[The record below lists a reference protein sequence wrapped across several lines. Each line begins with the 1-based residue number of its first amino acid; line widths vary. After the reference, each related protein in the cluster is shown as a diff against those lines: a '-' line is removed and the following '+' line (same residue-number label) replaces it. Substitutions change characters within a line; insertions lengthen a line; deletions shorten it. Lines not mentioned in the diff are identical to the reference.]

1 MADYI
6 GMTPTVIIGL
16 GGTGKEVLLKIRRM
30 IVETYGSLDNLPI
43 AAFLHIDTEQNAKA
57 TEQQVV
63 LKQDIS
69 LRPVEQVW
77 AKVEN
82 AKAIL
87 KNLSSYP
94 YLSEWFP
101 PQLKGTDSILAGAG
115 QVRAL
120 GKFAFTV
127 NYAQIKAAFQDAK
140 RRIVGHEKFMLDRWK
155 VELDKGI
162 NIFVLSSFSGGTG
175 SGMFLDLAYNVRD
188 WVPAS
193 EIPQTSAYML
203 LPGAFSGL
211 GDRVIAN
218 AYAAL
223 SELNHYSRSD
233 TRFEAQYSTS
243 GSDRI
248 SPNSGRD
255 TPFSFCYLVGNS
267 NDKVTLPTVGA
278 ILEMVAQNV
287 FLDFSSGF
295 SQYKKLVRDNI
306 RMHWSSP
313 DPLGFPQN
321 FLTFGLSSIQFPVDR
336 VLNACAARLARR
348 VVSWWQ
354 NPTPSPA
361 AMRDVIKTEILPSLS
376 LAESE
381 NDHQIVDTISLG
393 DNMKPYSKEVADWV
407 ASIRKKRNDLNIP
420 FENLQKFVSV
430 EQEKYA
436 PHFNDSHPDPKHWS
450 DYFQKMWDNLQN
462 LIPQK
467 RQELRQTVYKLLEDR
482 FRGPKFARQF
492 LEVLQEVLTD
502 YRNQFDQARQKDWL
516 PKEKSAAN
524 ALQALLKQVDDHAR
538 QMLLLNRRGVIDED
552 FKNILQALELTYIAK
567 VEVKARTLGVTL
579 LDELKLEVNN
589 LLSDLTTFDRVLET
603 LQTNL
608 SDRENVYVK
617 ETGTLTVNGILLYDA
632 KDIDAVY
639 QQTLGD
645 REEAICQSISQDIL
659 SAVNTRLFDIY
670 GFDTLRAKDLFE
682 RILGRTQ
689 DEFKTSAQ
697 VQISTA
703 RKFLERYPTLD
714 QQEAQLKTTFQKSEP
729 FLRFSKEQ
737 VSLGWDDLAEKRQK
751 LVGIQGGT
759 KPTDAAV
766 EAILPILRKVS
777 ALDDKSIKPLNDP
790 HRIYFIHEVGAFP
803 LRLIEGIDKMRT
815 IYRSISQS
823 DANPLHTHQDGRQFK
838 DLLPAPQEEA
848 QVKQNLRLGIALEL
862 IYTVENKVTGFS
874 EIRLRYPDKQT
885 GLEKIETLGST
896 QQEAE
901 DKLLS
906 DANVNLR
913 NVLADAL
920 AQRGRSAVNKP
931 DKQALYQR
939 LIDYLDSFKRSLPN
953 GEDDPAFQ
961 QVKGAIEDYI
971 KTYSLFVGSVAASV
985 AAVAP
990 SVRPPESAPPS
1001 STPQANSAV
1010 VAENYEKYRK
1020 LAQTCYKKGNPTATE
1035 QQLLEKFREKYSI
1048 SPEVAA
1054 QIATEFTAKSSQGDP
1069 IQEYSLMFRAFVE
1082 NDSDIDLEEQAQLL
1096 DLQEELGLTTEQT
1109 NIIEHNIRE
1118 ELALPQ

>member
-1 MADYI
+1 MAEYI

-16 GGTGKEVLLKIRRM
+16 GGTGKEVLIKIRRM
-30 IVETYGSLDNLPI
+30 IVEAYGTLDNLPI
-43 AAFLHIDTEQNAKA
+43 VSFLHIDTEQNAKA
-57 TEQQVV
+57 TEPQVV
-63 LKQDIS
+63 LKQDLS

-87 KNLSSYP
+87 NNLPSYP

-101 PQLKGTDSILAGAG
+101 PQLTGTDSILAGAG

-127 NYAQIKAAFQDAK
+127 NFAQIKAAFQDAK
-140 RRIVGHEKFMLDRWK
+140 RRIVGHEKFMLDHWK
-155 VELDKGI
+155 VEMDKGI
-162 NIFVLSSFSGGTG
+162 NIFVISSFSGGTG

-218 AYAAL
+218 AYAGL
-223 SELNHYSRSD
+223 LELNHYSRSD

-267 NDKVTLPTVGA
+267 NDKVTLPNVGA
-278 ILEMVAQNV
+278 VLEMVAQNV

-321 FLTFGLSSIQFPVDR
+321 FLTFGLASIQFPVDR
-336 VLNACAARLARR
+336 VLNACAARLARK

-354 NPTPSPA
+354 NPTPAPA
-361 AMRDVIKTEILPSLS
+361 AMRDVIKSEILPNLK

-381 NDHQIVDTISLG
+381 NDHQIIDSISLG
-393 DNMKPYSKEVADWV
+393 DNLKPYSKEVADWI
-407 ASIRKKRNDLNIP
+407 AGLRKKRNDLNIP

-436 PHFNDSHPDPKHWS
+436 SHFNDSHPDPKFWS
-450 DYFQKMWDNLQN
+450 DYFQKMWDNLQT

-467 RQELRQTVYKLLEDR
+467 RRELRETVYGLLEDR
-482 FRGPKFARQF
+482 FRGPKFTRQF

-502 YRNQFDQARQKDWL
+502 YRSQFDQARQKDWL
-516 PKEKSAAN
+516 PREKSAAN

-538 QMLLLNRRGVIDED
+538 QMLLLNRRSVIDED
-552 FKNILQALELTYIAK
+552 FRSILQALELTYVSK

-579 LDELKLEVNN
+579 LDELKQEVNA
-589 LLSDLTTFDRVLET
+589 LLTDLMAFDRVLDS
-603 LQTNL
+603 LQANL
-608 SDRENVYVK
+608 TERENVYVQ
-617 ETGTLTVNGILLYDA
+617 ETGTLTVNGILLYDT
-632 KDIDAVY
+632 KDIDLVY
-639 QQTLGD
+639 GQTLGE
-645 REEAICQSISQDIL
+645 REGAICQSVSQDVL
-659 SAVNTRLFDIY
+659 GAVNCRLFDLY
-670 GFDTLRAKDLFE
+670 GFDSLRVKDLFE
-682 RILGRTQ
+682 RLLGRTQ

-703 RKFLERYPTLD
+703 RKFIERYPTLD

-737 VSLGWDDLAEKRQK
+737 VSLGWDDIAEKRQK
-751 LVGIQGGT
+751 LVGVQGGT

-766 EAILPILRKVS
+766 EAVLPILRKVS
-777 ALDDKSIKPLNDP
+777 ALDDKNIKPLNDP
-790 HRIYFIHEVGAFP
+790 HRVYFIHEVGAFP

-815 IYRSISQS
+815 VYRSIAQA
-823 DANPLHTHQDGRQFK
+823 DTNPLHTHQDGRQFK

-848 QVKQNLRLGIALEL
+848 AVRQNLRLGVALGL
-862 IYTVENKVTGFS
+862 VNSVENRATGYT
-874 EIRLRYPDKQT
+874 EVRIRYADRQT
-885 GLEKIETLGST
+885 GLEQIQALGATLE
-896 QQEAE
+896 EAE
-901 DKLLS
+901 EALLS
-906 DANVNLR
+906 DGAINLR
-913 NVLADAL
+913 NILADAL
-920 AQRGRSAVNKP
+920 GQIGKSAVNKS

-939 LIDYLDSFKRSLPN
+939 LLDYLDTFRQSLPN
-953 GEDDPAFQ
+953 GEDNPAYGP
-961 QVKGAIEDYI
+961 VKNAIEVYI
-971 KTYSLFVGSVAASV
+971 RTHGLFVTQATPVAT
-985 AAVAP
+985 AP
-990 SVRPPESAPPS
+990 TFTVQVSPVQTAPAP
-1001 STPQANSAV
+1001 TANS
-1010 VAENYEKYRK
+1010 ETIEKFRK
-1020 LAQTCYKKGNPTATE
+1020 LAQTCYKKGQPTATE
-1035 QQLLEKFREKYSI
+1035 LQLLEKFRTKYGLTQ
-1048 SPEVAA
+1048 A
-1054 QIATEFTAKSSQGDP
+1054 QANQVIAELTPKTASADP
-1069 IQEYSLMFRAFVE
+1069 VQEYTLMYRAFIE
-1082 NDSDIDLEEQAQLL
+1082 NDGDIDLEEQAQLIE
-1096 DLQEELGLTTEQT
+1096 LQEELGLTMEQT
-1109 NIIEHNIRE
+1109 NIIEQNLKD
-1118 ELALPQ
+1118 ELGLSL